1 MNAIA
6 TIRKVIDSGILES
19 ALVSIPSR
27 GATEQEIAD
36 EQRLLRLDLCP
47 DHLQILRQWNGVDL
61 EVIRLFGCGED
72 ASPPGRL
79 SENQTPMAVEGVTAI
94 IVGSDPAGFFYS
106 QLADGR
112 IVSIDTDGGE
122 NRFVAYGFDDFISRL
137 VFGREADRFAGDEWL
152 VELRRAGIVS

>member
-94 IVGSDPAGFFYS
+94 IVF
-106 QLADGR
+106 
-112 IVSIDTDGGE
+112 
-122 NRFVAYGFDDFISRL
+122 
-137 VFGREADRFAGDEWL
+137 WL
-152 VELRRAGIVS
+152 VTSAPPSSLLRFRATPQPAYSPRPTFRI